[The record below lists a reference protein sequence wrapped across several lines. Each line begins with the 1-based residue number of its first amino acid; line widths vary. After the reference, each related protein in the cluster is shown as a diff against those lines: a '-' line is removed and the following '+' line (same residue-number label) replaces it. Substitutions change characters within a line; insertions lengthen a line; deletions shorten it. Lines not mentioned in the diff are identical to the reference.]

1 MQPAL
6 VASIDRGD
14 GAMTTRNP
22 VPGDIDTSRPNVAR
36 IYDYLLGGK
45 DNFTVDREA
54 AQRLLEASPD
64 IAGIVRDNRSFIGRV
79 VRYLAGEAGIR
90 QFIDLGGGL
99 PTQTNVHEMAQ
110 AAAPDVRVVYVDNDP
125 VVWSHGQALLAHG
138 AQVAMAH
145 ADLREPAAVL
155 GHPEVR
161 ALIDLDQ
168 PVALMCAAVL
178 HFVPDADEPHRIMA
192 EYRDQVAPGSYL
204 AISHGTTGET
214 DDHHQVVGGVTSVYR
229 QASAQLHVR
238 SVAEIQGFFDG
249 FEMIEPGQVWINEWR
264 PDPGVPGAGQPRSL
278 RGGVGRLP

>member
-1 MQPAL
+1 MPT
-6 VASIDRGD
+6 G
-14 GAMTTRNP
+14 NP
-22 VPGDIDTSRPNVAR
+22 VPGDIDTTRPNVAR

-54 AQRLLEASPD
+54 AKQLLEASPD

-110 AAAPDVRVVYVDNDP
+110 AVAPDARVVYVDNDP

-138 AQVAMAH
+138 EQVAMMH
-145 ADLREPAAVL
+145 GDLRQPAAVL
-155 GHPEVR
+155 GNPELR

-178 HFVPDADEPHRIMA
+178 HFVPDTDEPHRVTA
-192 EYRDQVAPGSYL
+192 GYRDQLAPGSYL

-214 DDHHQVVGGVTSVYR
+214 DDHQQVVGGVTSVYR

-238 SVAEIQGFFDG
+238 SRAEVQRFFDG
-249 FEMIEPGQVWINEWR
+249 FEMIKPGLVWINEWR
-264 PDPGVPGAGQPRSL
+264 PDPGIPSAGQPRSL
-278 RGGVGRLP
+278 LGGVGRQP